1 MEFQLGLVAPVL
13 IMGVKARSIT
23 APLVAPAPAQPDES
37 DDIQGSSVLRHT
49 ESGVLPLLAKAAHR
63 RASCTAWAQNSGV
76 GFPAPCG
83 SQRSSSATSAGVM
96 SASAT
101 PHPETASV
109 VSLQVRESIGSKA
122 HQFLQKWQVCG
133 VHGQARRVFVP
144 PKLPEPLGTVQE
156 AMVEVKGWNAPA

>member
-1 MEFQLGLVAPVL
+1 M
-13 IMGVKARSIT
+13 K
-23 APLVAPAPAQPDES
+23 S

-49 ESGVLPLLAKAAHR
+49 ESGVLPFWPGGAQERPAA
-63 RASCTAWAQNSGV
+63 AWAQNSGV

-122 HQFLQKWQVCG
+122 HQVFLQKWQVCG
-133 VHGQARRVFVP
+133 VPWSARRVFVP